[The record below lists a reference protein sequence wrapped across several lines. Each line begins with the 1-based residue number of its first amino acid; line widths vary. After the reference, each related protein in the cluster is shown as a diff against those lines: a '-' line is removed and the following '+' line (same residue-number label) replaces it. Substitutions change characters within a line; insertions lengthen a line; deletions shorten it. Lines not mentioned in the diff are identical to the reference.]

1 MTFFKHLATLLLL
14 GLFSLNGLAATLEI
28 NGVKL
33 DDSITV
39 HDNKLLL
46 NGAGMR
52 YKAGIFKVY
61 VAGLYLGKKIST
73 PDEVVAQPGPKR
85 LSITMV
91 REIDSAELGKLLT
104 RGMHDNMDKSD
115 MSKLIPGLLR
125 MGQLFSEQKKLV
137 SGDNFT
143 VDWIPGAGTVVT
155 VKGVVQGEPFKEPE
169 FFKAMM
175 SIWLGPVPADF
186 KLKEALLGSS
196 K

>member
-1 MTFFKHLATLLLL
+1 
-14 GLFSLNGLAATLEI
+14 
-28 NGVKL
+28 
-33 DDSITV
+33 
-39 HDNKLLL
+39 
-46 NGAGMR
+46 
-52 YKAGIFKVY
+52 
-61 VAGLYLGKKIST
+61 
-73 PDEVVAQPGPKR
+73 
-85 LSITMV
+85 
-91 REIDSAELGKLLT
+91 
-104 RGMHDNMDKSD
+104 MHDNMDKSD